1 MKGRGR
7 KLYDSVDFGLFFC
20 RAGGQLMLDG
30 KKMKRADICDGVEV
44 VLDARLLEF
53 ALLLRLPF
61 Q

>member
-1 MKGRGR
+1 
-7 KLYDSVDFGLFFC
+7 
-20 RAGGQLMLDG
+20 MLDG

-61 Q
+61 KQPLLCTTLLFFCARLDMTA